1 MNIID
6 AAYKKIAGDEKL
18 KREVPRYLVAGGLA
32 VLTDLAVYYL
42 LILVLP
48 YYLSKGISFITGAVV
63 AFVINKLWTFNKKE
77 KSFAEIVKFVVLYL
91 ATLGANVL
99 VNQLVLFIFPT
110 FVFFGFLCATGTST
124 VLNFIG
130 QKWWVFKQE

>member
-18 KREVPRYLVAGGLA
+18 KREVPRFLVAGGLA

-42 LILVLP
+42 LILALP

-77 KSFAEIVKFVVLYL
+77 KSFAEIVKFVLLYL

-110 FVFFGFLCATGTST
+110 FVFLGFLCATGTST